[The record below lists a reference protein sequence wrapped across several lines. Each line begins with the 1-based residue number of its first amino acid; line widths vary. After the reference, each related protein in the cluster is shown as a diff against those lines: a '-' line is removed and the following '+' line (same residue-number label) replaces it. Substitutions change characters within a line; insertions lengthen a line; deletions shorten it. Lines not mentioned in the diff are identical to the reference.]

1 MTTKN
6 VKFSDSPPKSVSTN
20 IKHTGNDLSQKNKK
34 IEQLNFEKK
43 KYIQFIYG
51 MQSELFSLRKQV
63 VNNSKLES
71 QVKLYQNKCSNYEIE
86 IKKLQNEILD
96 LKSKYNDELRQKDNS
111 YIEEIRKLKAENE
124 GVKAKVGITNDLTR
138 EKNGLL
144 KAFNIVLN
152 EKNELAEEYDK
163 NLRQKEINTQIKL
176 TKLEKKMFDSVKETQ
191 SKANELNINY
201 MNISSKLT
209 LLQNHQFLIQLE
221 YQEQELNNLIA
232 KNELLEKKLTDLKKD
247 IEIHKEVEI
256 SLAEKN
262 KRLVQ
267 ELNKLKNEENQEN
280 EKNEK
285 NEEKHLSSNN
295 SAINIGSGGE
305 KKNNGSSS
313 SRTIQLENKVINL
326 EKKLLIKQKEY
337 IEIKDKSDSFEK
349 ILKNYEKKYMGLFK
363 FFEDCLTQFF
373 KDEELK
379 NNKDLCINI
388 ESMKKGDFSNLS
400 DKEKY
405 SILIILMKYL
415 MPLIYS
421 NESLNE
427 FNILNNINLKFYSKM
442 KKIKICRGNSNFN
455 NINQNIFK
463 KMMNKKGKINPD
475 IISSNLKYNSF
486 DDLPEI
492 SKRSPLSPL
501 LSPRKISINLKKI

>member
-43 KYIQFIYG
+43 KYIQLIYG

-221 YQEQELNNLIA
+221 YQEQELNKLIE
-232 KNELLEKKLTDLKKD
+232 KNEALEKKLYSLKQD
-247 IEIHKEVEI
+247 IQVHKEVEI
-256 SLAEKN
+256 SLADKNKKLLGRLKKLKEENNENEKEDEQSNSALNIGDTSEKN
-262 KRLVQ
+262 K
-267 ELNKLKNEENQEN
+267 N
-280 EKNEK
+280 
-285 NEEKHLSSNN
+285 SSN
-295 SAINIGSGGE
+295 
-305 KKNNGSSS
+305 
-313 SRTIQLENKVINL
+313 RTIQLENKVINL
-326 EKKLLIKQKEY
+326 EKKLQVKQKEY
-337 IEIKDKSDSFEK
+337 MELKDKSDSIDNIF
-349 ILKNYEKKYMGLFK
+349 KNYEKKYSGLFK
-363 FFEDCLTQFF
+363 YFEESLEKFFN
-373 KDEELK
+373 DEELK
-379 NNKDLCINI
+379 NIKDIYINI
-388 ESMKKGDFSNLS
+388 ELMKKGDFSNLN

-405 SILIILMKYL
+405 STLIILMKYL
-415 MPLIYS
+415 MPLIY
-421 NESLNE
+421 NTESLPD
-427 FNILNNINLKFYSKM
+427 FNTMNNINVKFYSKM
-442 KKIKICRGNSNFN
+442 KKIKISKINNNINN
-455 NINQNIFK
+455 NINQNVFK
-463 KMMNKKGKINPD
+463 RMLNKKKIIPELVMK
-475 IISSNLKYNSF
+475 SNIKYNSF
-486 DDLPEI
+486 DDLPDI
-492 SKRSPLSPL
+492 SKRTPLSPL
-501 LSPRKISINLKKI
+501 ISPKNISINLKKMQ

>member
-1 MTTKN
+1 
-6 VKFSDSPPKSVSTN
+6 
-20 IKHTGNDLSQKNKK
+20 
-34 IEQLNFEKK
+34 
-43 KYIQFIYG
+43 
-51 MQSELFSLRKQV
+51 
-63 VNNSKLES
+63 
-71 QVKLYQNKCSNYEIE
+71 
-86 IKKLQNEILD
+86 
-96 LKSKYNDELRQKDNS
+96 
-111 YIEEIRKLKAENE
+111 
-124 GVKAKVGITNDLTR
+124 
-138 EKNGLL
+138 
-144 KAFNIVLN
+144 
-152 EKNELAEEYDK
+152 
-163 NLRQKEINTQIKL
+163 
-176 TKLEKKMFDSVKETQ
+176 MFDSVKETQ

-363 FFEDCLTQFF
+363 YFEDCLEKFF

-427 FNILNNINLKFYSKM
+427 FNILSNINLKFYSKM
-442 KKIKICRGNSNFN
+442 KKIKITRGNSNFN

-475 IISSNLKYNSF
+475 LISSNLKYNSF

>member
-1 MTTKN
+1 M
-6 VKFSDSPPKSVSTN
+6 
-20 IKHTGNDLSQKNKK
+20 
-34 IEQLNFEKK
+34 
-43 KYIQFIYG
+43 
-51 MQSELFSLRKQV
+51 
-63 VNNSKLES
+63 
-71 QVKLYQNKCSNYEIE
+71 
-86 IKKLQNEILD
+86 LD
-96 LKSKYNDELRQKDNS
+96 N
-111 YIEEIRKLKAENE
+111 
-124 GVKAKVGITNDLTR
+124 
-138 EKNGLL
+138 
-144 KAFNIVLN
+144 
-152 EKNELAEEYDK
+152 
-163 NLRQKEINTQIKL
+163 
-176 TKLEKKMFDSVKETQ
+176 VKETQ
-191 SKANELNINY
+191 SKANELNVNY
-201 MNISSKLT
+201 MDISSKLT

-363 FFEDCLTQFF
+363 YFEDCLEKFF

-388 ESMKKGDFSNLS
+388 ESMKKGDFSNLN

-427 FNILNNINLKFYSKM
+427 SNILNNINLKFYSKM
-442 KKIKICRGNSNFN
+442 KKIKIYKGNNNINN

-463 KMMNKKGKINPD
+463 KMINKKSKINPEL
-475 IISSNLKYNSF
+475 IISSNMKYNSF

-492 SKRSPLSPL
+492 TKRSPLSPI